1 MKQDATVELAGG
13 KQIKF
18 ETGRMAKQ
26 ASGAVFTTSGDNAV
40 LATAVASPDPKEG
53 IDFFP
58 LTVEYREFT
67 YAGGRIPGGF
77 IKREGR
83 PSEKEVL
90 TSRQIDRPIRP
101 LFPEGFRNET
111 QVVAFVYSA
120 DKENDPDVL
129 GINAAS
135 CALALSDIPFHGPV
149 GAVRVGLIEGSFI
162 VNPTY
167 TERAASEINIMV
179 VGTKDGIVMVESGA
193 KEISEENVVGA
204 IEFAHEEIKKICAG
218 IEELVKVSGKTKR
231 TVNPVEVDQ
240 AYLGELT
247 AKVGGRL
254 RDALDTEKHPK
265 FDSYAL
271 VKEIKDELKKDLP
284 ADDASAPKKLS
295 KYYELLRENIFREQV
310 LNDRIRP
317 DHRAFDQIREVT
329 VEIGVLPRVHGSA
342 LFTRGETQA
351 LVSATLGTTDDAQ
364 RMESY
369 EGEQKRKFMLHYNFP
384 PFSVGEVGR
393 MTGVGRREIG
403 HGALAWRAI
412 EAVLPGEDESP
423 YTLRVV
429 SDILESNGSSS
440 MASVC
445 GASLALMAAGIP
457 LKGAVAG
464 VAMGLVKEGEKYAIL
479 TDIAGAE
486 DHYGDMDFKVAG
498 TRKGITALQMDIK
511 IMGITP
517 QIMREALEQARR
529 GRLELLDT
537 MDATISSASEQKSAF
552 APRIHTM
559 MIPTDKIRDLIGP
572 GGKVIRG
579 IIDATGVKIDVDDT
593 GRVNVASSDADG
605 LSRAI
610 QMITDLTATPEVG
623 KTYLGKVVR
632 LAEFGAFV
640 EIFPGTDG
648 LLHVSE
654 IAEHRVKEVKD
665 ELREGDQILVKVLAI
680 EGTRI
685 KLSRKAVLREQREKL
700 GLPPVAESSGGGGE
714 RSERGGREGGRDG
727 NREGRRGPGA
737 PPPVAPAPV
746 AAISAD
752 GEDFAGDEDLG
763 DEDLDE
769 EEDEPNFNRADDAQP
784 VGVGQPGIAPRTP
797 GAPITPG
804 AGRRPGGRRRRGGR
818 RPGQGGSG
826 GGNTG
831 GARPPQV

>member
-1 MKQDATVELAGG
+1 MKQEVSVELAGG
-13 KQIKF
+13 KHIKF

-26 ASGAVFTTSGDNAV
+26 APGAAFTTSGDNAV
-40 LATAVASPDPKEG
+40 LATATASPDPKEG

-101 LFPEGFRNET
+101 LFPEAFRNET

-149 GAVRVGLIEGSFI
+149 GAVRIGMIDGSFI

-167 TERAASEINIMV
+167 TERAASAINIMV
-179 VGTKDGIVMVESGA
+179 VGTADGIVMVESGA

-204 IEFAHEEIKKICAG
+204 IEFAHVEIKKICAA
-218 IEELVKVSGKTKR
+218 IKELVKLAGKPKR
-231 TVNPVEVDQ
+231 QVTAPQID
-240 AYLGELT
+240 GEYMGGLT
-247 AKVGGRL
+247 TRVGERL
-254 RDALDTEKHPK
+254 RDALDTQKHPK
-265 FDSYAL
+265 FESYAL
-271 VKEIKDELKKDLP
+271 VKQIKDELKKDLP
-284 ADDASAPKKLS
+284 ENDPAAAKKLS
-295 KYYELLRENIFREQV
+295 KYYELLRENIFRDQV
-310 LNDRIRP
+310 LNDHIRP
-317 DHRAFDQIREVT
+317 DHRAFDQIREVS

-403 HGALAWRAI
+403 HGALAWRAL
-412 EAVLPGEDESP
+412 EAVLPAEDESP

-440 MASVC
+440 MATVC

-457 LKGAVAG
+457 LKGSVAG
-464 VAMGLVKEGEKYAIL
+464 VAMGLVKEGEKYAVL

-529 GRLELLDT
+529 GRMQLLDT
-537 MDATISSASEQKSAF
+537 MDATIARASDEKSAF
-552 APRIHTM
+552 APRIHTIQ
-559 MIPTDKIRDLIGP
+559 IPTDKIRDLIGP

-605 LSRAI
+605 LARAI
-610 QMITDLTATPEVG
+610 QMISDITAVPEIG

-632 LAEFGAFV
+632 IAEFGAFV

-654 IAEHRVKEVKD
+654 IAEHRVKDVKD
-665 ELREGDQILVKVLAI
+665 ELREGDMILVKVLTI
-680 EGTRI
+680 EGNRI
-685 KLSRKAVLREQREKL
+685 KLSRKTVLREQREKL
-700 GLPPVAESSGGGGE
+700 GLPPVAEQTGGD
-714 RSERGGREGGRDG
+714 RGA
-727 NREGRRGPGA
+727 RGPSPV
-737 PPPVAPAPV
+737 PPAVQGGNVADEDEFEDDDELDGDDV
-746 AAISAD
+746 D
-752 GEDFAGDEDLG
+752 GEE
-763 DEDLDE
+763 
-769 EEDEPNFNRADDAQP
+769 DAQGPVDTEP
-784 VGVGQPGIAPRTP
+784 VGVGQPGVVPRTT
-797 GAPITPG
+797 GTG
-804 AGRRPGGRRRRGGR
+804 EGGGNRRPGGRRRRGGR
-818 RPGQGGSG
+818 RPGQGGGGNSG
-826 GGNTG
+826 GSSNG
-831 GARPPQV
+831 GPSRT